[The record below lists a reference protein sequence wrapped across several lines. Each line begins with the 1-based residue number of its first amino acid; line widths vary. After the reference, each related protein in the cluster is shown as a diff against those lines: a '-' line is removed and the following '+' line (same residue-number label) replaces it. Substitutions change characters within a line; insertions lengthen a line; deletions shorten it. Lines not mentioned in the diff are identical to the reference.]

1 MAHQI
6 KEPHLHD
13 YLKGRG
19 NRGKFHHGNKY
30 FHELVLKHKLEC
42 ARCLKKSEKRKFA
55 ELIYDE
61 IKALDPPGRFLKP
74 DKDTKLWSDI
84 GEKKAVNTIL
94 QALREGAPELTK
106 NGTTEG
112 NNNLFNEVREESL
125 RSLEYYITF
134 REYEKI
140 FTSSYILAFPTPI
153 YITSSAAT
161 TNPSA
166 SHSTSTK
173 P

>member
-6 KEPHLHD
+6 KEPHSHD

-19 NRGKFHHGNKY
+19 NKGKFHDGNKY

-42 ARCLKKSEKRKFA
+42 ARCPKKSQKRKFA
-55 ELIYDE
+55 ELIYDK
-61 IKALDPPGRFLKP
+61 IKALNPPGRFLKQ
-74 DKDTKLWSDI
+74 DKDTELWSDI
-84 GEKKAVNTIL
+84 GEKNAVNTIL
-94 QALREGAPELTK
+94 QALREGVSELTK

-140 FTSSYILAFPTPI
+140 FASSYIIACPTPI
-153 YITSSAAT
+153 YITASAT
-161 TNPSA
+161 TKFSA
-166 SHSTSTK
+166 SHSASTK